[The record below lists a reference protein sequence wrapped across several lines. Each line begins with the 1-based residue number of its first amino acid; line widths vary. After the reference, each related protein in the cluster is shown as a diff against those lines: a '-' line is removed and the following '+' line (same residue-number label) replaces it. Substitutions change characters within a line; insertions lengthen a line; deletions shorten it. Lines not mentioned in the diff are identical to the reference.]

1 MDVCKWGMQQ
11 EILSWNITPHCEI
24 WNQCSVLWNPTIEI
38 TIKNTKYKHSQTG
51 IAPLHG
57 MGSCQM
63 ARLVMMTTM
72 ATMTTIPF
80 PTPMDGSN
88 RHVWKVNTI
97 PTTMPTPHLQVRH
110 HGQHNRHPVGLL
122 SLLRAH
128 HRVHFPALP
137 LICNYVH
144 SNGDLLIYYIYIY
157 MSIYLYTNFS
167 SKSWK
172 CIPQEGH
179 YTKQKG
185 LGACSS
191 NTYRPWKW
199 IHMYVCWINVSYCI
213 W

>member
-1 MDVCKWGMQQ
+1 
-11 EILSWNITPHCEI
+11 
-24 WNQCSVLWNPTIEI
+24 
-38 TIKNTKYKHSQTG
+38 
-51 IAPLHG
+51 
-57 MGSCQM
+57 M

-144 SNGDLLIYYIYIY
+144 SNGDLLIYYIYICLY
-157 MSIYLYTNFS
+157 IYIQTSHQNHENVYPKRDTTPNRKDWELVAPTHIDPENGFTCMYVESMFLIVSDN
-167 SKSWK
+167 
-172 CIPQEGH
+172 
-179 YTKQKG
+179 
-185 LGACSS
+185 
-191 NTYRPWKW
+191 
-199 IHMYVCWINVSYCI
+199 HMY
-213 W
+213 